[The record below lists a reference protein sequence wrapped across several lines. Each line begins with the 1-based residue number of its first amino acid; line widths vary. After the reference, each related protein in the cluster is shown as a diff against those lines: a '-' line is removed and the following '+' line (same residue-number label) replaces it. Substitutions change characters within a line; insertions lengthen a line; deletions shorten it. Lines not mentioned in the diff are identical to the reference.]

1 MTLDTLRHNIGRL
14 CLDHDNAM
22 YIVVD
27 VVAMPWSTPKYKMMN
42 IKTGREL
49 LLYPETM
56 SNPNFVTWLTPP
68 RQSADSQKVDSQN
81 PVAQP
86 RSVKILTMYSQTNV
100 VCFVKALY
108 DCHCFDACI
117 RLYHAFTFLSSEK
130 SVTFG

>member
-1 MTLDTLRHNIGRL
+1 
-14 CLDHDNAM
+14 M

-56 SNPNFVTWLTPP
+56 NNPSFVTWLTPP
-68 RQSADSQKVDSQN
+68 RQSADSQEVDSQN

-86 RSVKILTMYSQTNV
+86 P
-100 VCFVKALY
+100 
-108 DCHCFDACI
+108 
-117 RLYHAFTFLSSEK
+117 
-130 SVTFG
+130 